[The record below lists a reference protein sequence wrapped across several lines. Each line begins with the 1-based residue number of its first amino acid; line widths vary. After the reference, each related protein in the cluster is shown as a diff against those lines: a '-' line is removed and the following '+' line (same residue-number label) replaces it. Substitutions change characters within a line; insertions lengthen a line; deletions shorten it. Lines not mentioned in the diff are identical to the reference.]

1 MDNVQSNGEWLPG
14 FDYRLF
20 DENNVAVDFGISCY
34 RHAGL
39 QERLHAMEI
48 PRVERDIIPPATN
61 DEELESM
68 TWRERLDWED
78 NYYLSIWLVPKVE
91 PAAPGAPA
99 VTVRKPLTTSWATL
113 KRPPKH

>member
-1 MDNVQSNGEWLPG
+1 MDNVQFSGEWLPG

-34 RHAGL
+34 RHTGL
-39 QERLHAMEI
+39 QERLHAMDI